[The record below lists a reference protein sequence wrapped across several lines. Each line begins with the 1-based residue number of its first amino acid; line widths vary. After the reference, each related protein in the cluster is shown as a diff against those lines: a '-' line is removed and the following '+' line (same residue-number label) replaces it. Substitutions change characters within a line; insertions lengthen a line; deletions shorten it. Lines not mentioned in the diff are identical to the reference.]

1 MKNLNTL
8 VLFLALLGST
18 FLTAQDNVGI
28 GTTTPEPTAALDVQ
42 SNDKGVLVPRLTTAQ
57 RTGIASPA
65 EGLMVYDT
73 DEECFFYFK
82 ASTNWES
89 LCASGTGSGT
99 SGPHNTLNQAYNEG
113 GAGAGR
119 VITAN
124 NGSVEINHTSIAVDN
139 KALMVNTNQTQSFG
153 IDATNTGTGV
163 SVRARNTN
171 AANTFSALQAETNSS
186 DANTSAIIGSNSGA
200 GYGVSGQIPASAT
213 GSSAVYGNNLRT
225 TGGSGVRGE
234 GVNGVVG
241 FSNTAAGYGVYGNN
255 TATGNSGSQTT
266 LAIGTYGIG
275 FVGVYGQ
282 TTDPTN
288 GWTGYFT
295 GDIGVDGGVYAIGP
309 GNFNLSDGRLKSNV
323 VPIEG
328 ALEKIMKLKPKH
340 YTIKTKSVPNL
351 EEGKV
356 VEDSRQ
362 EYGVIAQEL
371 EKVFPGMISEK
382 AFFKSSGDNTEYK
395 SVNYVQLIPVLIE
408 AIKEL
413 KTEVDV
419 LKERLEDTNNR

>member
-8 VLFLALLGST
+8 VLILALLGST

-200 GYGVSGQIPASAT
+200 GYGVSGQIPATAT
-213 GSSAVYGNNLRT
+213 GGSAVLGNNLRT

-234 GVNGVVG
+234 GFNGVVG
-241 FSNTAAGYGVYGNN
+241 FSNYGAGYGVYGNN
-255 TATGNSGSQTT
+255 AGASGLS
-266 LAIGTYGIG
+266 IGTYGIG
-275 FVGVYGQ
+275 INGVYGQ
-282 TTDPTN
+282 TTDPAN

-295 GDIGVDGGVYAIGP
+295 GDIGVDGSVYALGD
-309 GNFNLSDGRLKSNV
+309 GFFNISDGRLKSNI

-328 ALEKIMKLKPKH
+328 ALDKIMKLHPKH
-340 YTIKTKSVPNL
+340 YTIKTKSVPNI

-356 VEDSRQ
+356 VEHSRQ

-371 EKVFPGMISEK
+371 EEVFPGMISEK
-382 AFFKSSGDNTEYK
+382 AFFKQAGDETEYK
-395 SVNYVQLIPVLIE
+395 SVNYVQLVPVLIE

-419 LKERLEDTNNR
+419 LKEKLEDTNNR